1 MKRSWLLFIP
11 LALISIALGVW
22 LGLWLAQPASDE
34 QPDELGVAQ
43 LAEAEVVHLI
53 EEGTVDLGGRVQRY
67 QVVEVNVLDGPFQGQ
82 HFEVEYGRY
91 NQVPEEIRLEVGDRL
106 LVSLSQGPDGY
117 QTAFFTDFVR
127 DQPLLILVGTFVVF
141 ILFVSRWKGL
151 RSLVGM
157 AISFAIILYYILPQI
172 LAGRDPV
179 WVSIIGSTVLLGST
193 IYLVYGWRLKSHASV
208 LGILASLIVTG
219 LLASTFVVS
228 TRLTGFG
235 MEETAFLIQF
245 MGQSLDVR
253 GLLLGGIIIGAL
265 GVLDDLV
272 ISQVSAVFELYN
284 ADPNQSWRQL
294 YSRAMV
300 IGQDHVAATVN
311 TLVLAYVG
319 AALPLMLLFILQN
332 EPFGHVINRSFV
344 VEEVVRT
351 LVGSLGLMAG
361 VPISTAIAC
370 TLVLNRSRL
379 GGWGRWLGADR
390 IEDQGGHHHHHGA

>member
-1 MKRSWLLFIP
+1 MNRRWMIFIP
-11 LALISIALGVW
+11 LALAAVLLGMW
-22 LGLWLAQPASDE
+22 LGLHLANSHSVEE
-34 QPDELGVAQ
+34 QVAQ
-43 LAEAEVVHLI
+43 ESTSQVATAEVVQLL
-53 EEGTVDLGGRVQRY
+53 EEGSIDLGGRQQRY
-67 QVVEVNVLDGPFQGQ
+67 QVVEIAVLDGPYAGRSFML
-82 HFEVEYGRY
+82 EYGRY
-91 NQVPEEIRLEVGDRL
+91 SQVPEEIRLRIGDQV
-106 LVSLSQGPDGY
+106 LVSLTQGPDGAINAY
-117 QTAFFTDFVR
+117 FADFVR
-127 DQPLLILVGTFVVF
+127 NQPLLILAGTFVLF
-141 ILFVSRWKGL
+141 ILLVSRWKGF
-151 RSLVGM
+151 RSLLGM
-157 AISFAIILYYILPQI
+157 GISFVIILYYILPQI
-172 LAGRDPV
+172 LAGHDPV
-179 WVSIIGSTVLLGST
+179 WVSIVGSTVLLGT
-193 IYLVYGWRLKSHASV
+193 TVYLVYGWGLKSHAAV
-208 LGILASLIVTG
+208 LGIVASLVVTG

-235 MEETAFLIQF
+235 SEEAAFLVQF

-284 ADPNQSWRQL
+284 ADPHQPWRQL

-319 AALPLMLLFILQN
+319 AALPLLLLFTLQN
-332 EPFGHVINRSFV
+332 EPFTYAINRSFV

-370 TLVLNRSRL
+370 TLSLNRSRL
-379 GGWGRWLGADR
+379 GRWGRWLGANR
-390 IEDQGGHHHHHGA
+390 IDEIGGHHHHG